1 MTIVGGSVGAP
12 SPGLQLLLERLWR
25 QEITHEHVLAELFH
39 HTELARVLGLWER
52 DSRPGV
58 VVEPDRG
65 IFDLAL
71 LDEAGTARMYV
82 ELKFAAASG
91 WNQRTRQRAFAEAA
105 GAERAYI
112 LLGTSFF
119 EIDREPGVRYLGVPE
134 LLAGLAATAADGA
147 LGELQAAYAE
157 RLALGCGGL
166 VGRAR
171 PGEREPRRDPPP
183 VPGDRRRLAGRR
195 PPLPG
200 DEPGRPRLDPQRRRV
215 DHAAA
220 RRLGAGPLLLGD
232 RRRSRA
238 VQAPVG
244 RAGGRSTA
252 CSGHIRA
259 GGPGE
264 AGRDVGIP
272 VERTR
277 RVSGR
282 YMSAAQ
288 LPYSVRE
295 YVVVDGAVSAERARR
310 LYDEATAVF
319 QAALDARAATSG
331 RLVVATASSEEW
343 RTAAGRAREER

>member
-1 MTIVGGSVGAP
+1 MTVAGGPMGAP

-39 HTELARVLGLWER
+39 HTELARVLGLWAR
-52 DSRPGV
+52 DMRPGV

-71 LDEAGTARMYV
+71 LDVGGTARLYI

-91 WNQRTRQRAFAEAA
+91 WNQRSRQRAFAEAA

-119 EIDREPGVRYLGVPE
+119 EIDREPGVLYLGVPE

-157 RLALGCGGL
+157 RLALDAAVWSGAHDPASTSHVAILRLYQAIAEAWPVDVHPYRATNPGGPDWIL
-166 VGRAR
+166 NGDAWTTLPLAGWEQARFYWEIAGGRVR
-171 PGEREPRRDPPP
+171 FKLQWDGSE
-183 VPGDRRRLAGRR
+183 GDRRRARDTYERALLA
-195 PPLPG
+195 
-200 DEPGRPRLDPQRRRV
+200 
-215 DHAAA
+215 
-220 RRLGAGPLLLGD
+220 AGQD
-232 RRRSRA
+232 
-238 VQAPVG
+238 
-244 RAGGRSTA
+244 
-252 CSGHIRA
+252 I
-259 GGPGE
+259 
-264 AGRDVGIP
+264 GIP

-277 RVSGR
+277 RVSGH

-288 LPYSVRE
+288 LPYQVRD
-295 YVVVDGAVSAERARR
+295 YVVVDGMPSTERARR

-319 QAALDARAATSG
+319 QAAL
-331 RLVVATASSEEW
+331 
-343 RTAAGRAREER
+343 ERVPPLL